1 MTLLTAKAANQ
12 HYGQQPGCKPYS
24 HAHSLLERMERN
36 GYTIHDCYGCKA
48 VTAEDIEAF
57 AVAIQT
63 PKVREIKNT
72 WTDERDRKLP
82 QREKDLKVLRRL
94 ARQYG
99 VLGK

>member
-1 MTLLTAKAANQ
+1 MILLTAKAANQ

-63 PKVREIKNT
+63 PKPREVKNE
-72 WTDERDRKLP
+72 WTAERDRKLP
-82 QREKDLKVLRRL
+82 PNERRVKLLRETARR
-94 ARQYG
+94 YG
-99 VLGK
+99 VLAK